1 MKMNVNIELEILW
14 NTDETSSLEKLNIDF
29 SFDDCNVKLATF
41 YSIDAVLPVE
51 IDKEKYD
58 YSKILSSGQVFIVRK
73 PVKEIV
79 KIVNENILLTAKLL
93 KN

>member
-1 MKMNVNIELEILW
+1 MNVNIELEILW
-14 NTDETSSLEKLNIDF
+14 NTDETSALEKLNIDF
-29 SFDDCNVKLATF
+29 SFDYCNVKLATF

-58 YSKILSSGQVFIVRK
+58 YSKILSSGQVFILRK
-73 PVKEIV
+73 PVKELV
-79 KIVNENILLTAKLL
+79 KIVNENILYTANLL